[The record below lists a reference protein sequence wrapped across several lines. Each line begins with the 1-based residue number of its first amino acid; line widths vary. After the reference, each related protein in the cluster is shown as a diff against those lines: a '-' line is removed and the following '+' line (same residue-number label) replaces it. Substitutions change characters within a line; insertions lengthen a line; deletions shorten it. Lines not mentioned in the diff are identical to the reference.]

1 MSSFHDA
8 NNTFSMTTAPPT
20 APPSPPVPP
29 DPTRALPS
37 LPPFIPI
44 GQKKYTPRSIFL
56 PRGVCLWP
64 GFGNC
69 LCAAVV
75 GCLVDL
81 IMGYLF
87 EGQEILFCIP
97 LGGGSWKLLAE
108 KHFLSHDTFLFC
120 AGIPFFK
127 GNVRSSSHWD
137 CRPLSCRRKTTL
149 PSHFSAS
156 TSLTMSPLTVFH
168 TGTAHK
174 TVFPFPHKEFCWFMC
189 YSGTFP
195 SPPLPSSSTHQI
207 CTLKST

>member
-1 MSSFHDA
+1 MLQNGEASSECPFFMMQTTTVH
-8 NNTFSMTTAPPT
+8 MTTAPPT
-20 APPSPPVPP
+20 APPSPPVSP
-29 DPTRALPS
+29 DPTRALPAS
-37 LPPFIPI
+37 PPFIPI

-56 PRGVCLWP
+56 PRGVYLWCV
-64 GFGNC
+64 FGNC

-127 GNVRSSSHWD
+127 GNVRSSSH
-137 CRPLSCRRKTTL
+137 
-149 PSHFSAS
+149 
-156 TSLTMSPLTVFH
+156 
-168 TGTAHK
+168 
-174 TVFPFPHKEFCWFMC
+174 
-189 YSGTFP
+189 
-195 SPPLPSSSTHQI
+195 
-207 CTLKST
+207 